1 MPEPLGADNTI
12 VPILRLDADGAER
25 SREQLIDLLVDSVE
39 HGASVN
45 FVQPMTRDKAE
56 RWWEGA
62 LASHARGERV
72 LFVATADD
80 GRVAG
85 SVQLILAGQ
94 ENQSFRADIG
104 KLLVHSGARRQG
116 IGAALMR
123 AAEAEARRLGRT
135 LLTLDTETDSD
146 GERLYLK
153 LGWTRFG
160 IVPGYAT
167 TADGTHRADCSFF
180 YKQV

>member
-1 MPEPLGADNTI
+1 MSLS
-12 VPILRLDADGAER
+12 VVRLDAQAAER
-25 SREQLIDLLVDSVE
+25 HREALIDLLLDSVE

-45 FVQPMTRDKAE
+45 FVQPMTREKSS

-62 LASHARGERV
+62 LASHARAERV
-72 LFVATADD
+72 LFVALSDA
-80 GRVAG
+80 GLVVG

-94 ENQSFRADIG
+94 ENQGFRADIG
-104 KLLVHSGARRQG
+104 KLLVHSEARRQG
-116 IGAALMR
+116 IGAALMQ

-135 LLTLDTETDSD
+135 LLTLDTETGSD

-167 TADGTHRADCSFF
+167 TGDGTHRADCSFF

>member
-1 MPEPLGADNTI
+1 MPDSPALPI
-12 VPILRLDADGAER
+12 VRLDPAGAAQR
-25 SREQLIDLLVDSVE
+25 REALIDLLVDSVV

-45 FVQPMTRDKAE
+45 FVQPMTREKAE

-62 LASHARGERV
+62 LASHGRTERV
-72 LFVATADD
+72 LFAATDTN
-80 GRVAG
+80 GRLVG

-94 ENQSFRADIG
+94 ENQAFRADIG
-104 KLLVHSGARRQG
+104 KLLVHSSARRQG
-116 IGAALMR
+116 LGAALMQ

-135 LLTLDTETDSD
+135 LLTLDTETGSD
-146 GERLYLK
+146 GERLYQK

-167 TADGTHRADCSFF
+167 SADGSHRADCSFF
-180 YKQV
+180 YKQVS